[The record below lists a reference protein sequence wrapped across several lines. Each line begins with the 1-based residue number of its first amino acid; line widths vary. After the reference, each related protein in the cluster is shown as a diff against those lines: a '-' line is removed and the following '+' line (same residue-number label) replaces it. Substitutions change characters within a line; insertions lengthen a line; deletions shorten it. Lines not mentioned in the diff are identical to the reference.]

1 MYLKKLKNILKQQ
14 LKKELKNKYLKMQ
27 MNSFAFFYLNNL
39 IIWIIKVGKILYE
52 YNVNISLIL
61 KLLIKNI
68 SFKTGINK
76 TEFINIIPITIDKI
90 MNLFFTLII
99 KKHSFVAQFKLWNN
113 LLKHNMEN
121 AIVLAVSMFI
131 FNPSIYPM

>member
-99 KKHSFVAQFKLWNN
+99 KKHSFVAQFKL
-113 LLKHNMEN
+113 
-121 AIVLAVSMFI
+121 
-131 FNPSIYPM
+131 